1 MNAAQI
7 NFPNRLMVD
16 QPDETKMKM
25 VVDELL
31 KIVREVTLTN
41 SNADFLD
48 RLIRY
53 VQLACAELM
62 DQLHAIGYEGDYSKA
77 ERTLLCTW
85 IAIFLE
91 NLQKYYPAFYN
102 LHLLAPVWIGEQG
115 ILKLE
120 KAANL
125 SYSKLKLKIQDPQL
139 LAILVHDGKLSL
151 THESLTYYKL
161 QHRLLVHQSIIQFCL
176 QTQSEDFDKQ
186 LIDHLI
192 GLNYDESAFI
202 NYYIQGVERE
212 VELESGLQAQMQIL
226 QCYRKRLF
234 LISIRNKQGQDNRAL
249 EVLSDYVLE
258 LLEERRAQLFGQTSV
273 SSGPQKLH
281 TQEIGCYKIK
291 VSFSANVLA
300 YLTKLY
306 INCGYMTAGTK
317 TDLFSFLAARVQTAG
332 IKDNTLSALSLG
344 VKYRQVVHTTAV
356 QTRAMLVKMLKQ
368 IDLEFK

>member
-1 MNAAQI
+1 MNATLI
-7 NFPNRLMVD
+7 DFPNRLMVA
-16 QPDETKMKM
+16 QPDEAKMKI

-31 KIVREVTLTN
+31 AIVGEVALTN
-41 SNADFLD
+41 SNGLLD

-62 DQLHAIGYEGDYSKA
+62 DQLHVIGYEGVYTKA
-77 ERTLLCTW
+77 ERTLLCKW

-91 NLQKYYPAFYN
+91 HLQKYYPGFYN
-102 LHLLAPVWIGEQG
+102 LHSQVPVWIGEQG

-120 KAANL
+120 KAANV
-125 SYSKLKLKIQDPQL
+125 SYSKLKHKIQDPQL
-139 LAILVHDGKLSL
+139 LAILVHDGKLSF
-151 THESLTYYKL
+151 TDDSLTYYRL
-161 QHRLLVHQSIIQFCL
+161 HHRQVVHQSIVQFCL

-202 NYYIQGVERE
+202 NYYIEGVERE
-212 VELESGLQAQMQIL
+212 VELESGFQGQVQIL
-226 QCYRKRLF
+226 QQHRKRLF

-258 LLEERRAQLFGQTSV
+258 LLKEKRVQLFGQTSV
-273 SSGPQKLH
+273 SSGPQKLYN
-281 TQEIGCYKIK
+281 QEIGSYKIK

-300 YLTKLY
+300 YLTKLH
-306 INCGYMTAGTK
+306 INCGYMTADTK